1 MEITDSTETVGDN
14 TWRIISPGKL
24 DKNTNEDTGDPSYGT
39 WDYSITD
46 DTGGDVVAIQ
56 LSSGETDDIEVKIK
70 MRDQVLAGNHTLFL
84 RVTEEVSEGD
94 PRYFDLPLKIEVEEE
109 VKQGRIF
116 VERVTELS
124 PFLPNEKKDFEFRV
138 ENSNNILLDV
148 IISAETL
155 PDGWMAGF
163 TTSGSSQSGNT
174 ILLKIEPFSTSEFT
188 MILTAADDV
197 VPGEDVVVVLSVE
210 PVDNEISTSQLK
222 QSPQFKFT
230 TTCEGFDCVVNSA
243 LNFDSPQVIGLYV
256 GIILVVFL
264 AVYRRGQNSAREV
277 ALYEKEDATFESV
290 GMELEDIPDVVTSED
305 DFDME
310 DDLELL
316 DDLEDL

>member
-1 MEITDSTETVGDN
+1 M
-14 TWRIISPGKL
+14 
-24 DKNTNEDTGDPSYGT
+24 
-39 WDYSITD
+39 
-46 DTGGDVVAIQ
+46 
-56 LSSGETDDIEVKIK
+56 
-70 MRDQVLAGNHTLFL
+70 
-84 RVTEEVSEGD
+84 
-94 PRYFDLPLKIEVEEE
+94 
-109 VKQGRIF
+109 
-116 VERVTELS
+116 
-124 PFLPNEKKDFEFRV
+124 
-138 ENSNNILLDV
+138 DV

-155 PDGWMAGF
+155 PDGWEAGF

-188 MILTAADDV
+188 MILTAADDI

-230 TTCEGFDCVVNSA
+230 TTCEGLDCVVNSA

-264 AVYRRGQNSAREV
+264 AVYRRGQNSAREI

>member
-1 MEITDSTETVGDN
+1 
-14 TWRIISPGKL
+14 
-24 DKNTNEDTGDPSYGT
+24 
-39 WDYSITD
+39 
-46 DTGGDVVAIQ
+46 
-56 LSSGETDDIEVKIK
+56 
-70 MRDQVLAGNHTLFL
+70 
-84 RVTEEVSEGD
+84 
-94 PRYFDLPLKIEVEEE
+94 
-109 VKQGRIF
+109 
-116 VERVTELS
+116 
-124 PFLPNEKKDFEFRV
+124 
-138 ENSNNILLDV
+138 
-148 IISAETL
+148 
-155 PDGWMAGF
+155 
-163 TTSGSSQSGNT
+163 
-174 ILLKIEPFSTSEFT
+174 
-188 MILTAADDV
+188 MILTAADDI

-243 LNFDSPQVIGLYV
+243 LNFDSPQVIGLYI